1 MAELWGSKIRRFLS
15 LGLTAFF
22 LSAAVFGAMGA
33 GSRQAEAID
42 RDVKAVMV
50 VSTYG
55 LLGGTVL
62 GLAALPFNQD
72 IRTVFIGS
80 SLGLYLGIAIGIYYV
95 YDRYDQNNP
104 LRMRPG
110 DRSRENGA
118 VDRDLR
124 SLASTRSLTG
134 FEASPVAREPLR
146 VDVPVLTFY

>member
-1 MAELWGSKIRRFLS
+1 MTRFSKLRRAAC
-15 LGLTAFF
+15 LGFALLALFAV
-22 LSAAVFGAMGA
+22 SAGV
-33 GSRQAEAID
+33 GSRHAQAID
-42 RDVKAVMV
+42 RDVKAVLV

-72 IRTVFIGS
+72 IRTVFIGA
-80 SLGLYLGIAIGIYYV
+80 SLGLYLGIVIGIYYV

-104 LRMRPG
+104 LRMKPG

-124 SLASTRSLTG
+124 SLASTRLLTG
-134 FEASPVAREPLR
+134 FESSPVARETLR